1 MLHSAT
7 SELVDQRAEQQVA
20 VSGSHDS
27 GMSEA
32 PAVVLLHGFTNSG
45 ASWQPVISGL
55 GQRYRAFAPD
65 IRGHASAS
73 ETTPVTL
80 EAVLEDLARFDE
92 PRFTLVGY
100 SQGGRIALHA
110 ALAMPRRIE
119 RLVLIGASPGLEDEA
134 ERADRRAA
142 DERLAEQIETL
153 SIEEFATI
161 WAQTPV
167 LGGLDAET
175 AAAAHAD
182 RVRSTPHGLAAALRG
197 LGTGAL
203 PSLWE
208 RLRELSVP
216 VTLICGGRDAK
227 FTGLARQMAAL
238 IPRAEVVIVP
248 GAGHAVHLERPDAVV
263 AELQRVVPADE
274 PVTET

>member
-1 MLHSAT
+1 
-7 SELVDQRAEQQVA
+7 
-20 VSGSHDS
+20 
-27 GMSEA
+27 MSEA

-92 PRFTLVGY
+92 PRF
-100 SQGGRIALHA
+100 
-110 ALAMPRRIE
+110 MPRRIE

-208 RLRELSVP
+208 RLRGLSVP

-227 FTGLARQMAAL
+227 FTGLASQMAAL

-274 PVTET
+274 PVTEP